1 MRAAKMICGALGM
14 AVLALAGCEGEPGKP
29 DPGTGVIAPNE
40 ITDFETLFGRNCA
53 ACHGEEGKG
62 GAALAL
68 ADPVYLAIVDDATL
82 RRVSTNGI
90 RGTAMSAFGRSAG
103 GMLTDKQ
110 IEILVAGIRSR
121 WSKPDALHGATPP
134 PYAAAAP
141 GNAERGAQVYA
152 TYCASCHGPGGRGG
166 AKASSIVDG
175 SFLALLTDQELRTIV
190 IVGRPELDAPDW
202 RDNVPGR
209 PMSPQEISD
218 VVAWLAAQR
227 PEYPGQ
233 PYPQV
238 RKAAGD
244 TQ

>member
-1 MRAAKMICGALGM
+1 MRAARVLCAALGL
-14 AVLALAGCEGEPGKP
+14 AVLPLAGCDSAPGKP
-29 DPGTGVIAPNE
+29 GPGLEVVAPSE
-40 ITDFETLFGRNCA
+40 VTDFETLYGQNCA

-62 GAALAL
+62 GAALEL
-68 ADPVYLAIVDDATL
+68 ANPVYLGIVDDATL
-82 RRVSTNGI
+82 KRVSTNGI

-110 IEILVAGIRSR
+110 IEILVKGIRSR
-121 WSKPDALHGATPP
+121 WSKPDALQGATPP
-134 PYAAAAP
+134 PYTAAAA
-141 GNAERGAQVYA
+141 GNAERGGEVYA

-190 IVGRPELDAPDW
+190 IVGRPELGAPDW

-209 PMSPQEISD
+209 PMSPQEIND

-227 PEYPGQ
+227 PAFPGQ
-233 PYPQV
+233 PYPNA
-238 RKAAGD
+238 RKAAGE
-244 TQ
+244 TR